1 MPVMSEAGATILLV
15 DDNSDILEVIRVILE
30 TEGYRVATAN
40 NGAEALAR
48 LREGLRPE
56 LIILDLTMP
65 VMDGWEF
72 RDQQLADPALRDIP
86 TIIYSAVSSVR
97 RESVGALRVLAAFD
111 KGADFSAM
119 LRLVAEIC
127 RRP

>member
-1 MPVMSEAGATILLV
+1 MSETGATILLV
-15 DDNSDILEVIRVILE
+15 DDNSDVIEVVRVILE
-30 TEGYRVATAN
+30 TEGYVVATASD
-40 NGAEALAR
+40 GADALAQ
-48 LREGLRPE
+48 LRAGLTPK

-72 RDQQLADPALRDIP
+72 REHQLADPALRDIP

-97 RESVGALRVLAAFD
+97 RDEVGALRVEAAFD
-111 KGADFSAM
+111 KGADPTAM
-119 LRLVAEIC
+119 LSVVSAIC